1 MQAFI
6 SIIDIM
12 SHNPISLILTINK
25 STGTSYVD
33 WKRNL
38 DIVLTLAPLK
48 RVAQEIAPFTP
59 NEHLNQEK
67 RDNYHSW

>member
-38 DIVLTLAPLK
+38 DIVLTLTLK

-59 NEHLNQEK
+59 NEHLT
-67 RDNYHSW
+67 